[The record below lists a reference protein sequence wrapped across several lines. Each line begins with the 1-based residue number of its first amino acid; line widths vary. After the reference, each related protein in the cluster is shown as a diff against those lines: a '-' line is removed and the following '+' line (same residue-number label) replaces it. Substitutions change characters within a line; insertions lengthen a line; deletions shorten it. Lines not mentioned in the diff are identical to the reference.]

1 MIRVRITYSKTQALR
16 YTGTLDLQKC
26 WERTFRR
33 AKLPIAY
40 SQGFHPQARI
50 QIACPLPLGFLS
62 QAEITDVWLEQELG
76 SEEISQKLISVLQ
89 PGLEIKHIEL
99 VDING
104 KALQTVVQT
113 SDYEVH
119 LIDPHPLPGSALA
132 ISNLL
137 AASELPRTWKE
148 KNYDLRPRIESLSI
162 EDELS
167 DNPLI
172 RMRLSVRESLTGR
185 PEEVLSAL
193 GIDPTDT
200 RIERTALALD

>member
-62 QAEITDVWLEQELG
+62 KAEITDVWLEQEL
-76 SEEISQKLISVLQ
+76 SPEEISQKLISVLQ

-99 VDING
+99 VDINA

-137 AASELPRTWKE
+137 EASELPRTWKE

-172 RMRLSVRESLTGR
+172 CMRLSVRESLTGR

>member
-62 QAEITDVWLEQELG
+62 KAEITDVWLEQEL
-76 SEEISQKLISVLQ
+76 SPEEISQKLISVLQ

-99 VDING
+99 VDINA

-172 RMRLSVRESLTGR
+172 CMRLSVRESLTGR